1 MPNWRPT
8 SPAAVAR
15 RRAAML
21 ERVRGYFAARDVLA
35 VDTPALSAWTCT
47 DPHIESI
54 AAQRIEAST
63 DYLQTSPESAMKCLL
78 AAGYPDI
85 YSISRVFRA
94 GEQGPRHLPE
104 FTLLEWYRLGF
115 DLAEMV
121 ADTTALIA
129 HCLMQ
134 PELEQQVEILNYA
147 DIFQRLLGVNVFTA
161 GIDELAAAAD
171 ADRSLRTAL
180 GNDRD
185 AWLDLLLAT
194 RIANA
199 FAPTRL
205 TVLRHYPR
213 SQAALARPCPV
224 DARVAD
230 RFEVFRGTLEL
241 ANGYVELAD
250 ATEQRARFAADN
262 ERRQLAGSRP
272 VQGDPL
278 LLAALDSGLPACAGV
293 AVGFE
298 RLQMIYEQVDDIAKV
313 VTFAARNADA

>member
-1 MPNWRPT
+1 MANWRPT

-47 DPHIESI
+47 DPNIDSI
-54 AAQRIEAST
+54 PAQRTEGST
-63 DYLQTSPESAMKCLL
+63 EYLQTSPESAMKCLL

-85 YSISRVFRA
+85 YAISRVFRA
-94 GEQGPRHLPE
+94 GEQGRRHLPE
-104 FTLLEWYRLGF
+104 FTLLEWYRLDFGL
-115 DLAEMV
+115 DAMV
-121 ADTTALIA
+121 ADTIALIA
-129 HCLMQ
+129 HCLMR
-134 PELEQQVEILNYA
+134 PELEQGYEILDYA
-147 DIFQRLLGVNVFTA
+147 DIFQKLLDIDVFTA
-161 GIDELAAAAD
+161 GIDDLAAATD
-171 ADRSLRTAL
+171 ADRALRAAL
-180 GNDRD
+180 GGDRD
-185 AWLDLLLAT
+185 AWLDLLITT
-194 RIANA
+194 RIAPA
-199 FAPTRL
+199 FAPDRL

-213 SQAALARPCPV
+213 SQAALARPCPM

-230 RFEVFRGTLEL
+230 RFEIYRGTLEL

-250 ATEQRARFAADN
+250 GTEQRTRFAADN
-262 ERRQLAGSRP
+262 ERRRLAGKRELP
-272 VQGDPL
+272 GDPL